1 MHHHHSHSHNKI
13 FFIGILLNFIYV
25 IVEFIFG
32 IYLNSLSLIS
42 DSIHNLS
49 DVLSLIISWL
59 GLYFSTRK
67 PTYKR
72 TYGFRRA
79 SIFSSFLNAVIL
91 MMAIGGIL
99 VEAIQRLLNPISI
112 LNTDLIWKVAIF
124 GILVNFGT
132 ALLFYKDQHHDLN
145 IKSAFLHMM
154 ADGLITVGVIISAW
168 MISFTQFYWIDPL
181 FSIVISIVILWST
194 WKLFYQSFN
203 LMMDAVPENIN
214 LNEIKQ
220 YLENLPGI
228 EDVHD
233 LHVWAMSTTEI
244 ALTVHMVKPDHK
256 NDDEL
261 LIKICRELETK
272 FNIHHSTIQF
282 ERKVA
287 QKNCNQGVDHN
298 V

>member
-79 SIFSSFLNAVIL
+79 SIFSAFLNAVIL

-112 LNTDLIWKVAIF
+112 LNTDLIWKVAMF

-154 ADGLITVGVIISAW
+154 ADGLITVGVI
-168 MISFTQFYWIDPL
+168 
-181 FSIVISIVILWST
+181 
-194 WKLFYQSFN
+194 
-203 LMMDAVPENIN
+203 
-214 LNEIKQ
+214 
-220 YLENLPGI
+220 
-228 EDVHD
+228 
-233 LHVWAMSTTEI
+233 
-244 ALTVHMVKPDHK
+244 
-256 NDDEL
+256 
-261 LIKICRELETK
+261 
-272 FNIHHSTIQF
+272 
-282 ERKVA
+282 
-287 QKNCNQGVDHN
+287 
-298 V
+298 

>member
-1 MHHHHSHSHNKI
+1 MHYHVHKHNKI
-13 FFIGILLNFIYV
+13 FLFGIVLNFLYV
-25 IVEFIFG
+25 IIELIFG

-49 DVLSLIISWL
+49 DVMSLIISWL
-59 GLYFSTRK
+59 GLYFSKRK

-99 VEAIQRLLNPISI
+99 VEAIQRIFNPVSF
-112 LNTDLIWKVAIF
+112 LNTDVIWKVAIL
-124 GILVNFGT
+124 GIIVNFGT
-132 ALLFYKDQHHDLN
+132 AFLFYKDQHHDLN
-145 IKSAFLHMM
+145 LKSAFLHMI
-154 ADGLITVGVIISAW
+154 ADGFITVGVIISAFI
-168 MISFTQFYWIDPL
+168 ISLTQFYWIDPL
-181 FSIVISIVILWST
+181 ISMIISMIILWST

-203 LMMDAVPENIN
+203 LMMDAVPENID
-214 LNEIKQ
+214 LNEIKK
-220 YLENLPGI
+220 YLQNLPGV

-233 LHVWAMSTTEI
+233 LHIWAMSTTEI
-244 ALTVHMVKPDHK
+244 ALTVHIVKPDHK

-261 LIKICRELETK
+261 LLKICRELETK
-272 FNIHHSTIQF
+272 FNVHHSTIQF

-287 QKNCNQGVDHN
+287 QKNCNQGIEHN

>member
-1 MHHHHSHSHNKI
+1 
-13 FFIGILLNFIYV
+13 
-25 IVEFIFG
+25 
-32 IYLNSLSLIS
+32 
-42 DSIHNLS
+42 
-49 DVLSLIISWL
+49 L

-79 SIFSSFLNAVIL
+79 SIFSAFLNAVIL

-181 FSIVISIVILWST
+181 LSIVISIVILWST

-287 QKNCNQGVDHN
+287 QKNCNQGVEHN

>member
-1 MHHHHSHSHNKI
+1 MHYHVHKHNKI
-13 FFIGILLNFIYV
+13 FLFGIVLNFLYV
-25 IVEFIFG
+25 IIELIFG

-49 DVLSLIISWL
+49 DVMSLIISWL
-59 GLYFSTRK
+59 GLYFSKRK

-79 SIFSSFLNAVIL
+79 SILSSFLNAVIL

-99 VEAIQRLLNPISI
+99 VEAIQRIFNPVSF
-112 LNTDLIWKVAIF
+112 LNTDVIWKVAIL
-124 GILVNFGT
+124 GIIVNFGT
-132 ALLFYKDQHHDLN
+132 AFLFYKDQHHDLN
-145 IKSAFLHMM
+145 LKSAFLHMI
-154 ADGLITVGVIISAW
+154 ADGFITVGVIISAFI
-168 MISFTQFYWIDPL
+168 ISLTQFYWIDPL
-181 FSIVISIVILWST
+181 ISMIISMIILWST

-203 LMMDAVPENIN
+203 LMMDAVPENID
-214 LNEIKQ
+214 LNEIKK
-220 YLENLPGI
+220 YLQNLPGV

-233 LHVWAMSTTEI
+233 LHIWAMSTTEI
-244 ALTVHMVKPDHK
+244 ALTVHIVKPDHK

-261 LIKICRELETK
+261 LLKICRELETK
-272 FNIHHSTIQF
+272 FNVHHSTIQF

-287 QKNCNQGVDHN
+287 QKNCNQGIEHN